1 METCHLTRAAVELAP
16 DGSEI
21 RRLLTVPRGSLAH
34 CTLHPGVASKAICH
48 RSVEEIWFVLK
59 GHGQLWRKAGGTEHV
74 VDLTPGL
81 CVSIP
86 VTAHFQFRN
95 VGEETME
102 FVLCTMPPWP
112 GPSEAIRVA
121 DYWPG

>member
-1 METCHLTRAAVELAP
+1 METRQLTRAAVELAP

-21 RRLLTVPRGSLAH
+21 RRLLTLPRASFAH
-34 CTLHPGVASKAICH
+34 CTLHPAATSKAICH
-48 RSVEEIWFVLK
+48 RNVEEIWFVLE
-59 GHGQLWRKAGGTEHV
+59 GRGQLWRKASGTQHV
-74 VDLTPGL
+74 VDLAPGL

-86 VTAHFQFRN
+86 ATVHFQFRN
-95 VGEETME
+95 VGEQAMQ

-121 DYWPG
+121 DYWPS